1 MFFLALMIFGLISAF
16 SMSVNLFPN
25 VSIPLIKITSKIN
38 GDLNFVES
46 KVTKEIENALSEID
60 GVKTIT
66 SAAYDNFSVSVVEF
80 KLGKNLEVA
89 ANDVRDK
96 IGTLSLPSKPEIE
109 KISSDSGSAISL
121 FLYSKDKL
129 QLMREINDK
138 IKPFLQRVE
147 GVGKIEAKGFLEPQI
162 RIELKPNE
170 LRKYN
175 LNALDVANIIKS
187 QNFKQ
192 ALGELNNNQDNYI
205 IKGYFE
211 ATNLEELSNLR
222 IKTGVFLSDIA
233 NISLLR
239 FFHPNFIDFFS
250 AKFIFLSM

>member
-1 MFFLALMIFGLISAF
+1 MFKLAINRPITVLMFFLALMIFGLISAF

-109 KISSDSGSAISL
+109 KISS
-121 FLYSKDKL
+121 
-129 QLMREINDK
+129 
-138 IKPFLQRVE
+138 
-147 GVGKIEAKGFLEPQI
+147 
-162 RIELKPNE
+162 
-170 LRKYN
+170 
-175 LNALDVANIIKS
+175 
-187 QNFKQ
+187 
-192 ALGELNNNQDNYI
+192 
-205 IKGYFE
+205 
-211 ATNLEELSNLR
+211 
-222 IKTGVFLSDIA
+222 
-233 NISLLR
+233 
-239 FFHPNFIDFFS
+239 
-250 AKFIFLSM
+250 

>member
-1 MFFLALMIFGLISAF
+1 MFKLAINRPITVLMFFLAFMIFGLISAF

-25 VSIPLIKITSKIN
+25 VSIPLIKITSKVN

-109 KISSDSGSAISL
+109 KIGSDSGSAISL
-121 FLYSKDKL
+121 FYILK
-129 QLMREINDK
+129 INYNSCVK
-138 IKPFLQRVE
+138 SMIK
-147 GVGKIEAKGFLEPQI
+147 
-162 RIELKPNE
+162 
-170 LRKYN
+170 
-175 LNALDVANIIKS
+175 
-187 QNFKQ
+187 
-192 ALGELNNNQDNYI
+192 
-205 IKGYFE
+205 
-211 ATNLEELSNLR
+211 
-222 IKTGVFLSDIA
+222 
-233 NISLLR
+233 
-239 FFHPNFIDFFS
+239 
-250 AKFIFLSM
+250 

>member
-121 FLYSKDKL
+121 FYIL
-129 QLMREINDK
+129 K
-138 IKPFLQRVE
+138 IK
-147 GVGKIEAKGFLEPQI
+147 
-162 RIELKPNE
+162 
-170 LRKYN
+170 YN
-175 LNALDVANIIKS
+175 SCVKSMIK
-187 QNFKQ
+187 
-192 ALGELNNNQDNYI
+192 
-205 IKGYFE
+205 
-211 ATNLEELSNLR
+211 
-222 IKTGVFLSDIA
+222 
-233 NISLLR
+233 
-239 FFHPNFIDFFS
+239 
-250 AKFIFLSM
+250 

>member
-1 MFFLALMIFGLISAF
+1 MFKLAINRPITVLMFFLAFMIFGLISAF

-25 VSIPLIKITSKIN
+25 VSIPLIKITSKVN

-109 KISSDSGSAISL
+109 KNR
-121 FLYSKDKL
+121 F
-129 QLMREINDK
+129 R
-138 IKPFLQRVE
+138 FW
-147 GVGKIEAKGFLEPQI
+147 FC
-162 RIELKPNE
+162 
-170 LRKYN
+170 
-175 LNALDVANIIKS
+175 
-187 QNFKQ
+187 
-192 ALGELNNNQDNYI
+192 
-205 IKGYFE
+205 YF
-211 ATNLEELSNLR
+211 A
-222 IKTGVFLSDIA
+222 F
-233 NISLLR
+233 
-239 FFHPNFIDFFS
+239 
-250 AKFIFLSM
+250 FIF

>member
-1 MFFLALMIFGLISAF
+1 
-16 SMSVNLFPN
+16 MSVNLFPN
-25 VSIPLIKITSKIN
+25 VSIPLIKITSKVN

-121 FLYSKDKL
+121 
-129 QLMREINDK
+129 
-138 IKPFLQRVE
+138 
-147 GVGKIEAKGFLEPQI
+147 
-162 RIELKPNE
+162 
-170 LRKYN
+170 
-175 LNALDVANIIKS
+175 
-187 QNFKQ
+187 
-192 ALGELNNNQDNYI
+192 
-205 IKGYFE
+205 
-211 ATNLEELSNLR
+211 
-222 IKTGVFLSDIA
+222 
-233 NISLLR
+233 
-239 FFHPNFIDFFS
+239 
-250 AKFIFLSM
+250 

>member
-109 KISSDSGSAISL
+109 KSVQILVLL
-121 FLYSKDKL
+121 F
-129 QLMREINDK
+129 
-138 IKPFLQRVE
+138 
-147 GVGKIEAKGFLEPQI
+147 
-162 RIELKPNE
+162 
-170 LRKYN
+170 
-175 LNALDVANIIKS
+175 
-187 QNFKQ
+187 
-192 ALGELNNNQDNYI
+192 
-205 IKGYFE
+205 
-211 ATNLEELSNLR
+211 
-222 IKTGVFLSDIA
+222 
-233 NISLLR
+233 R
-239 FFHPNFIDFFS
+239 FF
-250 AKFIFLSM
+250 IF

>member
-109 KISSDSGSAISL
+109 KSVQILVLL
-121 FLYSKDKL
+121 FHFFYILK
-129 QLMREINDK
+129 IN
-138 IKPFLQRVE
+138 
-147 GVGKIEAKGFLEPQI
+147 
-162 RIELKPNE
+162 
-170 LRKYN
+170 YN
-175 LNALDVANIIKS
+175 SCVKS
-187 QNFKQ
+187 MTK
-192 ALGELNNNQDNYI
+192 
-205 IKGYFE
+205 
-211 ATNLEELSNLR
+211 
-222 IKTGVFLSDIA
+222 
-233 NISLLR
+233 
-239 FFHPNFIDFFS
+239 
-250 AKFIFLSM
+250 

>member
-1 MFFLALMIFGLISAF
+1 MFKLAINRPITVLMFFLALMIFGLISAF

-66 SAAYDNFSVSVVEF
+66 STAYDNFSVSVVEF

-109 KISSDSGSAISL
+109 KISS
-121 FLYSKDKL
+121 
-129 QLMREINDK
+129 
-138 IKPFLQRVE
+138 
-147 GVGKIEAKGFLEPQI
+147 
-162 RIELKPNE
+162 
-170 LRKYN
+170 
-175 LNALDVANIIKS
+175 
-187 QNFKQ
+187 
-192 ALGELNNNQDNYI
+192 
-205 IKGYFE
+205 
-211 ATNLEELSNLR
+211 
-222 IKTGVFLSDIA
+222 
-233 NISLLR
+233 
-239 FFHPNFIDFFS
+239 
-250 AKFIFLSM
+250 